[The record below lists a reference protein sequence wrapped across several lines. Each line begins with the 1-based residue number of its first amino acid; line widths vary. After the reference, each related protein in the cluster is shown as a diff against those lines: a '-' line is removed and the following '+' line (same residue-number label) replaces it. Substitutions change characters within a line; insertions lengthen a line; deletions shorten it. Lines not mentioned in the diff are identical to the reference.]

1 VRLKAYLTDRGIT
14 PELER
19 DFVDVQW
26 KQDGRNVIGEVE
38 LTAYLSRD
46 EAFRTALGQLLV
58 CAFCQL
64 LHPPCSVLDISF
76 PIEARLLL

>member
-1 VRLKAYLTDRGIT
+1 
-14 PELER
+14 
-19 DFVDVQW
+19 
-26 KQDGRNVIGEVE
+26 VIGEVK

-64 LHPPCSVLDISF
+64 LHPPVMVMWTGT
-76 PIEARLLL
+76 ARVGTG

>member
-26 KQDGRNVIGEVE
+26 KQDGRYVIGVK

-46 EAFRTALGQLLV
+46 EAFRTAPGS
-58 CAFCQL
+58 CW
-64 LHPPCSVLDISF
+64 SVPSASSF
-76 PIEARLLL
+76 IRP

>member
-1 VRLKAYLTDRGIT
+1 VRLKAHLTDRGIT

-26 KQDGRNVIGEVE
+26 KQDGRNVIGEVK

-64 LHPPCSVLDISF
+64 LQSLALDRVCGDSTAASI
-76 PIEARLLL
+76 